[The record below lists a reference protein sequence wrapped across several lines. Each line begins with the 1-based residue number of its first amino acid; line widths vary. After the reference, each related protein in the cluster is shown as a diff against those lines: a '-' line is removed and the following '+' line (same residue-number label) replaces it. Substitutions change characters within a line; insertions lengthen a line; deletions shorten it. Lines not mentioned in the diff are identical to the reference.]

1 MSTRLDFDDII
12 KTTFGELEAGEECV
26 NMQGQE
32 IVRMK
37 DGCMG
42 ILWCPDGNTGIGGI
56 SHDAVV
62 FVKKLEKK
70 S

>member
-1 MSTRLDFDDII
+1 MSARLNFNEIT
-12 KTTFGELEAGEECV
+12 KTTFGKLDAGEECV

-42 ILWCPDGNTGIGGI
+42 ILWCPDGSTGIGGI

-62 FVKKLEKK
+62 FVQKEVQA
-70 S
+70 